1 MKSRAVALI
10 TVLAVISLGG
20 FFPETAHADH
30 VIKAKKHT
38 DAVSF
43 MGQTQ
48 PAKDEDVITWLGKDR
63 MRQDEG
69 DTTTLVRFDMKKIY
83 MINHGDKTYAEIDL
97 PIDLEKVL
105 PPDAKQMMDTI
116 EMSSSVTDTGETK
129 TINTWKCKKYL
140 AEISVTMMGM
150 SMPIT
155 LVLWTSKDLGID
167 ADMYK
172 KFYTETLSL
181 NPMFKGFVEEFTKME
196 GYPVR
201 TEFTMSMMG
210 AEQKYWE
217 EVVSVEKSQPPEG
230 TYDLPEGY
238 TKTAYNPFQQRR

>member
-1 MKSRAVALI
+1 
-10 TVLAVISLGG
+10 
-20 FFPETAHADH
+20 
-30 VIKAKKHT
+30 
-38 DAVSF
+38 
-43 MGQTQ
+43 
-48 PAKDEDVITWLGKDR
+48 
-63 MRQDEG
+63 
-69 DTTTLVRFDMKKIY
+69 
-83 MINHGDKTYAEIDL
+83 
-97 PIDLEKVL
+97 
-105 PPDAKQMMDTI
+105 
-116 EMSSSVTDTGETK
+116 
-129 TINTWKCKKYL
+129 
-140 AEISVTMMGM
+140 